1 MRISDWGSDVCSS
14 DLWTFSPMLD
24 IARDPRWGRVVEG
37 AGEDPYLGSA
47 MAVAQMKGFQGD
59 DLAAKDTMLATAKH
73 FAGYGAV
80 TAGRDYNAVDLPP
93 RLFRDVYLP
102 PFKAV
107 ADAGIG
113 SVMAA
118 FNTRSEEHTSALPS

>member
-1 MRISDWGSDVCSS
+1 
-14 DLWTFSPMLD
+14 MLD

-47 MAVAQMKGFQGD
+47 MAAAQMKGFQGD

-80 TAGRDYNAVDLPP
+80 TAGRDSNAVDLPP
-93 RLFRDVYLP
+93 RLVRDDSLP
-102 PFKAV
+102 TVRARYEERRGGEECV
-107 ADAGIG
+107 RTGGAR
-113 SVMAA
+113 
-118 FNTRSEEHTSALPS
+118 RSPAKKQKKKQKTT

>member
-1 MRISDWGSDVCSS
+1 MRISDWSSDVCSS
-14 DLWTFSPMLD
+14 DLATSDGVDWTFSRMLD

-93 RLFRDVYLP
+93 RLFRDE
-102 PFKAV
+102 
-107 ADAGIG
+107 IG
-113 SVMAA
+113 RASCRERVCQYV
-118 FNTRSEEHTSALPS
+118 

>member
-1 MRISDWGSDVCSS
+1 MRISDWSSDVCSS
-14 DLWTFSPMLD
+14 DLATSDGVDWTFSPMLD

-107 ADAGIG
+107 ADAGLG
-113 SVMAA
+113 SVLAA
-118 FNTRSEEHTSALPS
+118 FN

>member
-1 MRISDWGSDVCSS
+1 
-14 DLWTFSPMLD
+14 
-24 IARDPRWGRVVEG
+24 
-37 AGEDPYLGSA
+37 

-80 TAGRDYNAVDLPP
+80 PAGRDYNAVDLPP

-107 ADAGIG
+107 AAAGSG
-113 SVMAA
+113 SVRAA
-118 FNTRSEEHTSALPS
+118 LHPLQGVPAASGRALSPGPPRGALGGGGG